1 MFEKSKKLEAHRI
14 VIFRF
19 QTVKHLFNDVLTTIF
34 LNHQDPEHS
43 GFDPMPD
50 AESSSGDDDD
60 DEDDDY
66 DDVGGGTR
74 LSDGADE
81 LGQPNFIIRAN
92 PPEDELEAEELLK
105 DQQSESPNEVETK
118 ADADADAGA
127 DAGVDSLE
135 THNEGTSTLVAF
147 VMVS

>member
-1 MFEKSKKLEAHRI
+1 MLEVNII
-14 VIFRF
+14 VIYSF
-19 QTVKHLFNDVLTTIF
+19 QKVTPLLNNVQTTIF
-34 LNHQDPEHS
+34 YHLDPEHS
-43 GFDPMPD
+43 GLEPMSD
-50 AESSSGDDDD
+50 AESSSGDDDDD

-66 DDVGGGTR
+66 DDVGGGTGTR
-74 LSDGADE
+74 HSGGADE

-118 ADADADAGA
+118 ADADAGA

>member
-1 MFEKSKKLEAHRI
+1 MFSWDL
-14 VIFRF
+14 
-19 QTVKHLFNDVLTTIF
+19 
-34 LNHQDPEHS
+34 S
-43 GFDPMPD
+43 GGDGG
-50 AESSSGDDDD
+50 AGSDDDYDEVD
-60 DEDDDY
+60 DYNEDDDY
-66 DDVGGGTR
+66 DDVGGGTGTR
-74 LSDGADE
+74 HSDGADE

-105 DQQSESPNEVETK
+105 DQQSESPNEVETQAD

-127 DAGVDSLE
+127 DGGVDSLE